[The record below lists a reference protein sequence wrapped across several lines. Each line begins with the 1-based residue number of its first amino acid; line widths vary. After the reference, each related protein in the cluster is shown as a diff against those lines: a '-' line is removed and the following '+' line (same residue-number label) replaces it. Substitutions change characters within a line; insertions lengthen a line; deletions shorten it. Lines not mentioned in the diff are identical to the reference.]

1 MSLIEPEAADLT
13 HVSLNVEGM
22 TCATCAGRVEKALAA
37 LPGVQASV
45 NLADERA
52 DVRYDPARANPEA
65 LADAIERA
73 GYDVAKEQRELAISG
88 MTCATCAGRVEKAL
102 RGVPGVAQADVNL
115 GTEKASVRGVAG
127 VLRPADLI
135 AAVHKAG
142 YDAELLTGDV
152 ERDRQLAAA
161 DELRLKR
168 ETWRVIAAA
177 ALSAPLMLPML
188 GVMLPAWVA
197 LLLATPVQFVFGAR
211 FYIGAWKALRAR
223 SGNMDLLVSLGTS
236 TAYFYSLYVLL
247 AGAPGGQTYFEA
259 GAVVISLVMLGKW
272 LETRAK
278 RSTTAAIRALMSLRP
293 ELARVEHDD
302 SEIELP
308 IAAVAVMDVVVVRP
322 GERLPVDGIVL
333 SGHGDVDES
342 LLTGE
347 SLPIAKNV
355 GDKVTGGSINGAGL
369 LRVATTAV
377 GEQSTLA
384 RIIALVENAQTKKA
398 PVQRLVDRVAGIF
411 VPIVVLFA
419 LCVFLGWWL
428 IAGNFAVAI
437 ISAVSVMVIACPC
450 SLGLATPTALMVGT
464 GAAAKAGILI
474 RDAES
479 LELAHRLDTVVL
491 DKTGTLTEGKPKVTD
506 VIANGIDEGEL
517 MALGRRGANR

>member
-1 MSLIEPEAADLT
+1 MSLIEPEATDLT

-52 DVRYDPARANPEA
+52 DIRYDPARANPEA

-197 LLLATPVQFVFGAR
+197 LLLATPVQFVLGAR

-293 ELARVEHDD
+293 ELARVERDD

-333 SGHGDVDES
+333 SGRGDVDES
-342 LLTGE
+342 LADGRKLADRQERRRQGYWWIDQRRW
-347 SLPIAKNV
+347 PVARCN
-355 GDKVTGGSINGAGL
+355 DGGGRTIDAGTHHCAS
-369 LRVATTAV
+369 RNRAD
-377 GEQSTLA
+377 E
-384 RIIALVENAQTKKA
+384 K
-398 PVQRLVDRVAGIF
+398 
-411 VPIVVLFA
+411 
-419 LCVFLGWWL
+419 
-428 IAGNFAVAI
+428 
-437 ISAVSVMVIACPC
+437 SAS
-450 SLGLATPTALMVGT
+450 
-464 GAAAKAGILI
+464 AKAG
-474 RDAES
+474 
-479 LELAHRLDTVVL
+479 
-491 DKTGTLTEGKPKVTD
+491 
-506 VIANGIDEGEL
+506 
-517 MALGRRGANR
+517 